1 MHSIPR
7 RTFIS
12 SGLFGGIGL
21 LSAGRYSNP
30 DPLIEESTSA
40 AAAAHIRRNVYCLT
54 ASSPEI
60 RAYRKAITAMRARP
74 ATDPTSWQ
82 AQSNIHGAFRP
93 NPGAGIINIC
103 PPTSSADFVAP
114 PGMIADACQ
123 HGTFFL
129 AWHRMYLYYFER
141 IVRTAS
147 GDPTFALPY
156 WGYSPTGRRDLP
168 DVFRSPNS
176 ATNPLWTD
184 QRAPWANTGGSMNPS
199 AVDSTL
205 AFATTPYSLFSVTVQ
220 SSPHNVV
227 HTAVGDGCG
236 WMSAFATAGMDPIFW
251 LHHCNIDRLWED
263 WLASGGGRVNPTT
276 DPSWMNQSYN
286 FYDEAGATVTLRVSQ
301 ILDTVTQLD
310 HRYAPPTVCPGR
322 TICFCIPRRPWLEDE
337 RIVAKTD
344 SIYNRPP
351 LPQAVKAAGQ
361 SGPITLGAKPTQVRL
376 PFDDNLKRQFSVI
389 GSDPKA
395 GRNIKLVVDD
405 VQLLQNPMI
414 YYEIYVDLPSD
425 GKEAVYTSP
434 HYIGNLDFFTS
445 ARPRR
450 DRISRE
456 FGLVMPFV
464 SLSAMKRWLPDRL
477 EVTFV
482 PQAFAEGEDPA
493 RLLRD
498 RPQATIGRVS
508 VTIE

>member
-7 RTFIS
+7 RTFLS

-21 LSAGRYSNP
+21 LTAGRRSTLRHP
-30 DPLIEESTSA
+30 IEEWTPPA
-40 AAAAHIRRNVYCLT
+40 AAGHVRHNVYCLT

-60 RAYRKAITAMRARP
+60 RAYKKAITVMRARP
-74 ATDPTSWQ
+74 TTDPTSWQ

-93 NPGAGIINIC
+93 NAGAGIINKC
-103 PPTSSADFVAP
+103 PPAGPADFVAP

-123 HGTFFL
+123 HATFFL

-156 WGYSPTGRRDLP
+156 WGYSPAGRRDLP
-168 DVFRSPNS
+168 DVFRTPNN

-184 QRAPWANTGGSMNPS
+184 QRAPWANTGGNMNPS

-205 AFATTPYSLFSVTVQ
+205 AFATTPYSLFNDTVR
-220 SSPHNVV
+220 SSPHNTV
-227 HTAVGDGCG
+227 HGAVGDGCG
-236 WMSAFATAGMDPIFW
+236 WMSAFETAGMDPIFW

-263 WLASGGGRVNPTT
+263 WIASGGGRVNPTT
-276 DPSWMNQSYN
+276 DPAWMNQSYN

-322 TICFCIPRRPWLEDE
+322 FICFCIPRRPWLEDD
-337 RIVAKTD
+337 RITSLAD
-344 SIYNRPP
+344 SIYRRPP
-351 LPQAVKAAGQ
+351 LSQAVKAAEQ
-361 SGPITLGAKPTQVRL
+361 AGPITLAAKPVQVRL
-376 PFDDNLKRQFSVI
+376 PFDATLKRQFAVI
-389 GSDPKA
+389 GSDAKA
-395 GRNIKLVVDD
+395 GRRIKLVVDD
-405 VQLLQNPMI
+405 VRLLQNPMI
-414 YYEIYVDLPSD
+414 YYEIYVDLPAD
-425 GKEAVYTSP
+425 VREAVYTSP
-434 HYIGNLDFFTS
+434 LYIGNLDFFTS
-445 ARPRR
+445 ARP
-450 DRISRE
+450 DHNRISRD
-456 FGLVMPFV
+456 FDLVMPFV
-464 SLSAMKRWLPDRL
+464 NLSSMKRWLPDRL

-482 PQAFAEGEDPA
+482 PKSFAEADDPA
-493 RLLRD
+493 RALRG
-498 RPQATIGRVS
+498 RPQATIGRVL